1 MSEQTPPE
9 TPAEA
14 LAEAR
19 LHARRAAAELAVALR
34 AVVDAAALA
43 ADGGVAAEGRL
54 APVAEALEAAARW
67 LDPERDEAG
76 DAAAVLRALADGL
89 DSEIERWEARSR
101 EDAEARSV
109 LRAFLGVREILWEIS
124 SRGNDAAA
132 PTEQEEPEAGQPKP
146 RRGPVRSRRGSRV
159 RRVPVEG

>member
-1 MSEQTPPE
+1 VSDRTPPE

-19 LHARRAAAELAVALR
+19 LHARRATAELAVALR
-34 AVVDAAALA
+34 ALVDAAALA

-89 DSEIERWEARSR
+89 DSEIGRWEARSR

-109 LRAFLGVREILWEIS
+109 LRAFLAVREVLWELGTRFDS
-124 SRGNDAAA
+124 TEGTREA
-132 PTEQEEPEAGQPKP
+132 PPPEETPAPKK
-146 RRGPVRSRRGSRV
+146 RRARTK
-159 RRVPVEG
+159 RRVQRVAVEG